1 MLSVLSLNGIDLI
14 NGIFISIKNSNHVE
28 ILNSE
33 NQDFVILTKSYAK
46 FLTSSVYSDNKKD
59 FSFWSGYK
67 RMKSL
72 FEQVYKMY

>member
-59 FSFWSGYK
+59 SSFWSGYK
-67 RMKSL
+67 RMKCL

>member
-67 RMKSL
+67 RMKCL